1 VECKRK
7 PTLLQQAIA
16 QLTQI
21 EKAIIMLYFD
31 EKSYEEISEIVAITK
46 TNVGVK
52 LNRIKAKLGKIIKSN
67 NHGIR

>member
-1 VECKRK
+1 
-7 PTLLQQAIA
+7 
-16 QLTQI
+16 
-21 EKAIIMLYFD
+21 MLYFD